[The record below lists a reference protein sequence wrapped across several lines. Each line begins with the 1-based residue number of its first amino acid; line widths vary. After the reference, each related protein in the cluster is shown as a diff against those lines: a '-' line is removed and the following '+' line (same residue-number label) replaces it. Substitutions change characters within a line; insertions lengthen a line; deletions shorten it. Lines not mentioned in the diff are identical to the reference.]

1 MGRDDFRKELRDSFE
16 SISGSPDLGLT
27 ARVHSALVEAP
38 ERRGPVWIAGLAATL
53 MAALIIGLLFV
64 AGPLR
69 QQAPIP
75 GLIPTPTP
83 PALPTSDTTN
93 LPAFTCGT
101 GMDVWAHG
109 HEVQPIAYVSAVRVG
124 THSGYDRM
132 TFEFKN
138 GLPADMSLNPQGNTV
153 FTQSASGRQLTLQ
166 GSYGLLL
173 TLTGA
178 DDHQSY
184 SGSTD
189 FTPGYPALLE
199 ARQVQDFEGYVQW
212 GLGLSSPPCYRAF
225 VLQSPTRLVIDIKN
239 S

>member
-16 SISGSPDLGLT
+16 SISGAPDLGLP

-83 PALPTSDTTN
+83 SALPTSDTSN
-93 LPAFTCGT
+93 LPPFTCNVGAA
-101 GMDVWAHG
+101 VSARG

-124 THSGYDRM
+124 THSGYDRI

-138 GLPADMSLNPQGNTV
+138 GLPADMSLNPQYNTV
-153 FTQSASGRQLTLQ
+153 FTQTASGRQVTLQ

-173 TLTGA
+173 AMTGA
-178 DDHQSY
+178 DDHTSFT
-184 SGSTD
+184 GSTD
-189 FTPGYPALLE
+189 FTPGYPGLKE
-199 ARQVQDFEGYVQW
+199 ARQVQDFEGYVTW
-212 GLGLSSPPCYRAF
+212 GLGVSSLPCYRAF
-225 VLQSPTRLVIDIKN
+225 VLQSPSRLVIDIKN

>member
-1 MGRDDFRKELRDSFE
+1 MGREDFRRQLRDTFE
-16 SISGSPDLGLT
+16 SISGPPDLDLSS
-27 ARVHSALVEAP
+27 RVHAALVEAP
-38 ERRGPVWIAGLAATL
+38 ERHGAIWIAGLAATL
-53 MAALIIGLLFV
+53 IAALIIGLLFL

-69 QQAPIP
+69 QQPPIP
-75 GLIPTPTP
+75 GLIPTPSP
-83 PALPTSDTTN
+83 SPLSTSDTSN

-101 GMDVWAHG
+101 GEDVSPQG

-124 THSGYDRM
+124 THSGYDRI

-138 GLPADMSLNPQGNTV
+138 GLPADMSLNPQTNAV

-173 TLTGA
+173 TMTGA

-225 VLQSPTRLVIDIKN
+225 VLQGPTRLVIDIKN